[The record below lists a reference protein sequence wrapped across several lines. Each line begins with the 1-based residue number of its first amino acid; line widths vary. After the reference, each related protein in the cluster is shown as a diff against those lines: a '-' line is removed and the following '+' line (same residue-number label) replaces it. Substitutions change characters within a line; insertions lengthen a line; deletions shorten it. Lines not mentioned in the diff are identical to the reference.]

1 MDNIL
6 EINNLQKEFKGFV
19 LDNISFSL
27 PRGFIMGFIG
37 PNGAGKTT
45 TIKLIMNLFHRNSGE
60 IKVFGLDSVR
70 HEKEIKE
77 RIGFVYDE
85 IYYFELLTAG
95 EIGFL
100 MRRFYRSWDRAAYNH
115 YLTKFEL
122 PAKKKIKEF
131 SRGMKMKFSLA
142 VALSHN
148 AELII
153 LDEPT
158 SGLDPIFR
166 QEILKLLA
174 DAMQDGNKAV
184 LFSSHITSDL
194 ERIADYVTFI
204 NQGRIIFSENKDD
217 VLGRYSVV
225 QGPNTDL
232 NPDLRAR
239 LLGLRNGAFGFEGLC
254 RDIEAIRPHLSN
266 QCVVEKASLD
276 QIMVYFVHEGRS
288 SN

>member
-1 MDNIL
+1 MDRIL
-6 EINNLQKEFKGFV
+6 EIHNLRKEFKGFV

-45 TIKLIMNLFHRNSGE
+45 TIKLIMNLVHRNSGE
-60 IKVFGLDSVR
+60 IEVFGLDSVR

-85 IYYFELLTAG
+85 TYYFELLTAG

-100 MRRFYRSWDRAAYNH
+100 MPRFYRSWDRAAYSR
-115 YLTKFEL
+115 YLTGFEI

-166 QEILKLLA
+166 QEILTLLA
-174 DAMQDGNKAV
+174 EAIQDGNKAV

-204 NQGRIIFSENKDD
+204 DQGRIIFSESKED
-217 VLGRYSVV
+217 VLERYSVV
-225 QGPNTDL
+225 QGPKADL
-232 NPDLRAR
+232 NPDLRAH
-239 LLGLRNGAFGFEGLC
+239 LIGLRNGTFGFEGLC
-254 RDIEAIRPHLSN
+254 ADIEAIRSRLSDP
-266 QCVVEKASLD
+266 CVVEKASLD
-276 QIMVYFVHEGRS
+276 QIMFYFVHDGHRS
-288 SN
+288 K